1 MRRSWPILAG
11 AALLAL
17 LWLGPLPALAG
28 RAFSPHMI
36 LHLGVTGAAAPLLA
50 IGLLRVLPQAVPPR
64 SGILLAF
71 AASAFE
77 FVVVWGWHVP
87 AMHEAAG
94 RAAPVFA
101 LQQGTF
107 LLAGLVLWLAC
118 LAGGQ
123 SRGQA
128 IGALA
133 MLFTAMHMAML
144 GVLLVLAPRLLYAPD
159 LCRGAF
165 GLAPLADQ
173 QFGGALMALFGALPY
188 VGGGAWLGFRLARE
202 TCPLAGGTR

>member
-1 MRRSWPILAG
+1 MRRAWPILAG

-50 IGLLRVLPQAVPPR
+50 IGLLRVLPQAAPPR
-64 SGILLAF
+64 SGILLAL

-77 FVVVWGWHVP
+77 FVVVWGWHAP
-87 AMHEAAG
+87 AMHDAAG
-94 RAAPVFA
+94 RAGAVFA

-107 LLAGLVLWLAC
+107 LLAGLALWLAC
-118 LAGGQ
+118 LAGGD
-123 SRGQA
+123 SRSQA

-165 GLAPLADQ
+165 GLSPLADQ
-173 QFGGALMALFGALPY
+173 QFGGALMSVFGALAY
-188 VGGGAWLGFRLARE
+188 VAGGAWMAFRLSRDHGE
-202 TCPLAGGTR
+202 SPTLKS